1 MKNKVNLKRCLWQC
15 LSVILVFLILF
26 LGFQWKGYREYTSN
40 YNRKMDAILREVR
53 EKYPDITKAE
63 LMEILNASEERVYDE
78 LEESF
83 VDSFGIDLE
92 KDSLILENETGFRH
106 SLMLNGLFVILL
118 SSALVGLFLKYN
130 YNKDKELEQIT
141 RYIEEIN
148 QRNYKLEIDDI
159 SEDELSILKNEIY
172 KTTVMLKE
180 TAENSMRAKNDLKES
195 LSDISHQLKTPLTSI
210 LVILDN
216 LIDDPE
222 MDVAV
227 RQDFIRDIK
236 REITNINFLVQSLL
250 KLSKLD
256 SDTVVFMKEE
266 VAVRRIVDAAV
277 QNVATLCDLKNV
289 QVERDGG
296 GLENVRVET
305 DGAGLENVRVETDG
319 VGLENAEDPSI
330 ICDFRWQV
338 EAITNILKNCV
349 EHSPQGSKVLIKT
362 ERNSVYTAISIRDFG
377 DGIDEEDQK
386 HIFERFY
393 KGKNASQDS
402 VGIGLALA
410 KAIVEADRGH
420 ISVES
425 GDGGTK
431 FVVKYFQV

>member
-63 LMEILNASEERVYDE
+63 LMEILNASEERVSDE

-106 SLMLNGLFVILL
+106 SLMLNGLFVIFLAG
-118 SSALVGLFLKYN
+118 ALVGLFLKYN

-236 REITNINFLVQSLL
+236 REITNVNFLVQSLL

-256 SDTVVFMKEE
+256 SDTVVFIKEE
-266 VAVRRIVDAAV
+266 VAVRKIVDAAV

-289 QVERDGG
+289 RVERDGG
-296 GLENVRVET
+296 GLEYGEMEADV
-305 DGAGLENVRVETDG
+305 
-319 VGLENAEDPSI
+319 VGLECTGKQRAAASPSI

-362 ERNSVYTAISIRDFG
+362 ERNSVYTSISIRDFG